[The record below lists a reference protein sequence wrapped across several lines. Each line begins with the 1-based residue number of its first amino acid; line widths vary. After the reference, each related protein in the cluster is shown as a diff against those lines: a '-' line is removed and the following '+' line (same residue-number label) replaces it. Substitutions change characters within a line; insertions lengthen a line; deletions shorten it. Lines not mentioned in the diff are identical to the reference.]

1 MRKRGGIK
9 KAPIPGFQKPISLRE
24 ESIGRKQTKGGSN
37 NSKSMLKVEHLQ
49 KLAAWASGEAAI
61 PSLGATFGHR
71 LATVTEAMGV
81 PPDPSLFSCER
92 SVCISNLMRLFLLI
106 GNCF

>member
-1 MRKRGGIK
+1 MGKQGGINK
-9 KAPIPGFQKPISLRE
+9 KAPNLRHGFQNPISLRE
-24 ESIGRKQTKGGSN
+24 ESIGRKQTKGGSK

-49 KLAAWASGEAAI
+49 KLAAWANGEAAI
-61 PSLGATFGHR
+61 PSLGAFFGHC

-92 SVCISNLMRLFLLI
+92 SVRTFNLM
-106 GNCF
+106 

>member
-37 NSKSMLKVEHLQ
+37 NSKLKVEHLQ

-92 SVCISNLMRLFLLI
+92 SVCILNLI
-106 GNCF
+106 